1 MGDPLGLDSLAVIMI
16 DVPSIDKLFTARQQ
30 MDYLMGASRAGQL
43 LAIIQVGEASRVLLF
58 QPG

>member
-30 MDYLMGASRAGQL
+30 MDLMGASRAGQL